1 MLPPIPFIAL
11 AGPTASGKSALA
23 LALARRLG
31 LAPEDAVTGLAL
43 ARALL
48 VLRDSKDDADASP

>member
-1 MLPPIPFIAL
+1 MIYEFTQL
-11 AGPTASGKSALA
+11 APRADPDAPA

-31 LAPEDAVTGLAL
+31 LAPEDAVTGLSL